1 MRCDV
6 RRYLRYADAGD
17 QFVGRT
23 IALVGFLNSW
33 MFAVLPPHFV
43 EDVTPVVLEL
53 FPVCVLM
60 PSMIPVCRLALASV
74 VYHATR
80 AAGGFDFPATHEL
93 MKSAL
98 FCDRQKLEALSRKLN
113 TDLYRSDHMT
123 ATGIPPY
130 VCLFMEIAGI
140 PAKVKEVFQEV
151 LRQVNILPRA
161 DESALFQL
169 VMSKLTA
176 IEARVSGP
184 AEPQRPAQGKD
195 LGSFQA
201 YLNTKLQR
209 FSSLPEGYK
218 LPHKLVDLF
227 NHWWCP
233 SMWQESRVPAL
244 RSACVL
250 MQDFE
255 VAQHRAWSS
264 CKAVM
269 RFMDEKMDAAMRRAC
284 TSETTSVSMCTNLYA
299 NGMTAKIWGVLSIGD
314 QARMKVTY
322 ACKLLQRGAGL
333 KKRKRKQ

>member
-1 MRCDV
+1 MWCDV
-6 RRYLRYADAGD
+6 HRYLRYADAGD

-43 EDVTPVVLEL
+43 EDVTPIVLEL
-53 FPVCVLM
+53 FPICVLM

-74 VYHATR
+74 VYHATK

-123 ATGIPPY
+123 ATGVPPY

-140 PAKVKEVFQEV
+140 PAKVKDMFLEV
-151 LRQVNILPRA
+151 LRHVNILPRP
-161 DESALFQL
+161 DESALFQVVL
-169 VMSKLTA
+169 SKLTS
-176 IEARVSGP
+176 IEARISGP
-184 AEPQRPAQGKD
+184 EPQRPAQGQD

-201 YLNTKLQR
+201 VFNKKLQR
-209 FSSLPEGYK
+209 FSCLPEGYK

-233 SMWQESRVPAL
+233 SMWQQCKVPAL
-244 RSACVL
+244 RSACVSML
-250 MQDFE
+250 DFE
-255 VAQHRAWSS
+255 ASEHRAWSS

-269 RFMDEKMDAAMRRAC
+269 RMMEEKMDADMRRVC
-284 TSETTSVSMCTNLYA
+284 TGDTTTVSMCTNLYA
-299 NGMTAKIWGVLSIGD
+299 NGMVAKIWGVLSNGD
-314 QARMKVTY
+314 HARMKVTY
-322 ACKLLQRGAGL
+322 ACKLLQRGVGL
-333 KKRKRKQ
+333 KKRKRKE